1 MLSVLCFTMW
11 SSGSTGLYTVTC
23 IASNCHSTACSLL
36 FVCRLV
42 QADRLGAAP
51 AFDAAGKIGDL
62 HTEALS
68 LQVLHLACSVVGAS
82 DLPQYPCRILES
94 DYVCVCVA

>member
-1 MLSVLCFTMW
+1 
-11 SSGSTGLYTVTC
+11 
-23 IASNCHSTACSLL
+23 
-36 FVCRLV
+36 
-42 QADRLGAAP
+42 LGAAP